1 MRALRRLYARWLVRR
16 GKAVDIESSGAYPA
30 NVLSNLC
37 GNKFEIDGFQ
47 CGSMEGFLQALKF
60 SDKQT
65 QHQVC
70 QMKGIRAKRKSS
82 NAWQARQQ
90 LYWNGTAIDR
100 GSEAFQ
106 QLIRRAYR
114 ALFEQNERFRNALLL
129 TRDKRLL
136 HSIGKT
142 NPRETIL
149 TEQEFCQILT
159 ELRNQADTTHEDPS
173 VWICYR
179 QRCPFRIFRK

>member
-129 TRDKRLL
+129 TRA
-136 HSIGKT
+136 
-142 NPRETIL
+142 IL

-159 ELRNQADTTHEDPS
+159 ELRDQADTTHEDPS

-179 QRCPFRIFRK
+179 QRCPFRIFCK

>member
-16 GKAVDIESSGAYPA
+16 GKAIDIESSGAYPA

-82 NAWQARQQ
+82 NAWKARQQ
-90 LYWNGTAIDR
+90 LYWNGTDEPAGDNPNGTRVLPNPDR
-100 GSEAFQ
+100 VTRPSGYNA
-106 QLIRRAYR
+106 RGP
-114 ALFEQNERFRNALLL
+114 ERLDMLSTKVPISNLL
-129 TRDKRLL
+129 
-136 HSIGKT
+136 
-142 NPRETIL
+142 
-149 TEQEFCQILT
+149 
-159 ELRNQADTTHEDPS
+159 
-173 VWICYR
+173 
-179 QRCPFRIFRK
+179 